1 MNLTNENAMRSRYK
15 LDKILSNA
23 WWKGTSPKGQ
33 RFLKSEAF
41 EGGKNCR
48 EEKLSWFYTFTVIS
62 FSGIPKHW
70 IIFYQVKMVFY
81 LI

>member
-1 MNLTNENAMRSRYK
+1 MLGGKERRPKDNA
-15 LDKILSNA
+15 
-23 WWKGTSPKGQ
+23 
-33 RFLKSEAF
+33 FKSEAF

-62 FSGIPKHW
+62 FSGIPEHW